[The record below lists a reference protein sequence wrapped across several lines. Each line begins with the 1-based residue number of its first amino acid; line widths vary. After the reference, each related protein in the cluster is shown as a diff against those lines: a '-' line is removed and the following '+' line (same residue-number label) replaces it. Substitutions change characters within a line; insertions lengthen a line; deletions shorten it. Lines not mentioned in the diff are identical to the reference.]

1 MKPLVDGQ
9 CGQSNSLVGLSRNF
23 AQNNSRLQTGVDSQ
37 IRNVMPGL
45 SRGDHY
51 ADEFLS
57 RISAQTSA
65 PTTFNM
71 KSLGQTL
78 PVQSSST
85 ELSRMWTN
93 DFNQRYRS
101 SQPST
106 ASSTLSSQWL
116 KQYQPSQHSL
126 SQSSTGSTISTTQ
139 RELESIWNN
148 QIHNSQN
155 LGGETTTNMWSREY
169 LDSFDTDPFF
179 EAKQTGTQ
187 WANQYL
193 ESESARQNESL
204 HSQQQQNQTSQEMF
218 ENFQTEW
225 DSIANAEFGENYF
238 GGNTDIGYQFQ
249 QNNPFI
255 GEDQLTVKGEEMLK
269 NGNIA
274 EAIQYYEAAV
284 QQNPQDSNA
293 WCQLGLSLAENE
305 HDSRAISAFR
315 KSLEIDP
322 RNREALLAISVSL
335 ANESMENEAL
345 AHLEKWITVYQ
356 DPSIIPSENIQ
367 TIGYSPYSSLD
378 PQKFHEVEKL
388 FLNVARQ
395 QSPNRVDPSL
405 QNALGVLYNI
415 NRNFDRAIDSLQTAL
430 SSNPNDARL
439 WNRLGATLAN
449 GDRTTEAISAYRQ
462 ALTLFPTFV
471 RARYN
476 LGISCMHLKS
486 YRDAVEHF
494 LSALQ
499 IQKSPENS
507 PIWSTMRSA
516 VLRMDSGPSHEILEA
531 LDTKNVANFIAALN
545 KFGNNFATS

>member
-1 MKPLVDGQ
+1 MKPLIDGQ

-37 IRNVMPGL
+37 IRNVMPGM
-45 SRGDHY
+45 SRGDQF
-51 ADEFLS
+51 ADEFLT
-57 RISAQTSA
+57 RVSAQTSA

-71 KSLGQTL
+71 KSLGQVL
-78 PVQSSST
+78 PPST
-85 ELSRMWTN
+85 QTSQLSQQWSN

-101 SQPST
+101 QPT
-106 ASSTLSSQWL
+106 SSSSSNALPNQWL
-116 KQYQPSQHSL
+116 KQYNPLQHQSSL
-126 SQSSTGSTISTTQ
+126 SQSSTASTLSTTQ
-139 RELESIWNN
+139 KELETIWN
-148 QIHNSQN
+148 QSTQN
-155 LGGETTTNMWSREY
+155 ISEPSKMTTMWSTEY
-169 LDSFDTDPFF
+169 LQSFDSDPLF
-179 EAKQTGTQ
+179 EAKQKGNE

-193 ESESARQNESL
+193 ESESYRQN
-204 HSQQQQNQTSQEMF
+204 QQQPVTNNQGMY
-218 ENFQTEW
+218 ENFQSEW
-225 DSIANAEFGENYF
+225 DSLANAEFGENYF
-238 GGNTDIGYQFQ
+238 SGNNADYNYQFQ
-249 QNNPFI
+249 TNNPFI
-255 GEDQLTVKGEEMLK
+255 GEDQLTVKGDEMLK

-322 RNREALLAISVSL
+322 RNWEALLAISVSL

-345 AHLEKWITVYQ
+345 SNLEKWITVYQ
-356 DPSIIPSENIQ
+356 DPSTIPSTTFQ
-367 TIGYSPYSSLD
+367 TVGYSPYSSLD
-378 PQKFHEVEKL
+378 QQKFHEIEKL
-388 FLNVARQ
+388 FLNAARQ
-395 QSPNRVDPSL
+395 QSPASVDPSL

-430 SSNPNDARL
+430 STNPTDARL

-486 YRDAVEHF
+486 YHDAVEHF

-516 VLRMDSGPSHEILEA
+516 VLRMDPGPNHEILEA
-531 LDTKNVANFIAALN
+531 LDKMLWEFYII
-545 KFGNNFATS
+545 